1 MKSEQRRT
9 EKVFVWIYT
18 VFSAAMAFGILS
30 CRTGEGAA
38 AVLMPVVLCLAGAW
52 MLFLRQYRDYKTRA
66 YLYAAAMLIC
76 YWCYASCANAYYVVL
91 PPFLVVVAA
100 LGLFKISRLIWF
112 QTIVFFAVTFWH
124 FAVLHTLR
132 ISSLQEFMR
141 LAGQVAC
148 VLAVEYL
155 RWNFIRIDIEMEQR
169 LRRTIATLEE
179 MEHSKDEFMA
189 EKLEQAADVL
199 NDEAA
204 EIAMCPMKD
213 GSLYAVRE
221 YDLGDDCK
229 LVVEL
234 KDQSESAAVTPSIVP
249 LATSGSNE
257 MWKYPYVSAGYLDGI
272 YALKESNS
280 TGAFPD

>member
-1 MKSEQRRT
+1 MTRKLFCIVLGFALVIST
-9 EKVFVWIYT
+9 AI
-18 VFSAAMAFGILS
+18 APAF
-30 CRTGEGAA
+30 
-38 AVLMPVVLCLAGAW
+38 
-52 MLFLRQYRDYKTRA
+52 
-66 YLYAAAMLIC
+66 
-76 YWCYASCANAYYVVL
+76 ASTAPN
-91 PPFLVVVAA
+91 
-100 LGLFKISRLIWF
+100 
-112 QTIVFFAVTFWH
+112 
-124 FAVLHTLR
+124 
-132 ISSLQEFMR
+132 
-141 LAGQVAC
+141 
-148 VLAVEYL
+148 
-155 RWNFIRIDIEMEQR
+155 D
-169 LRRTIATLEE
+169 
-179 MEHSKDEFMA
+179 SKDEFMA